1 MNMRWLLIEIT
12 ETVEELKAIM
22 HSKAKAK
29 LKERVHALY
38 VWKAGI
44 VKEIA
49 DLAGLLGRSESTI
62 LLWFAR
68 YQAEGLS
75 GLLAWNYRGGKRP
88 ALAGAVLEAL
98 QRTGWISELWR
109 DTGLVGERTRS
120 GHSI

>member
-62 LLWFAR
+62 RL
-68 YQAEGLS
+68 
-75 GLLAWNYRGGKRP
+75 
-88 ALAGAVLEAL
+88 
-98 QRTGWISELWR
+98 
-109 DTGLVGERTRS
+109 
-120 GHSI
+120 